1 MLIWLCICS
10 PKDSDANSRTLLEA
24 CWSAK
29 GAGDSKL
36 VQMTQEGDWER
47 LMVWFAPSMRES
59 MPRVARGMRDVLF
72 PTMTDGMGVEVGT
85 RSNMA
90 ETYKAVL
97 AVVEAEIR

>member
-1 MLIWLCICS
+1 
-10 PKDSDANSRTLLEA
+10 
-24 CWSAK
+24 
-29 GAGDSKL
+29 
-36 VQMTQEGDWER
+36 
-47 LMVWFAPSMRES
+47 MVWFAPSMRES